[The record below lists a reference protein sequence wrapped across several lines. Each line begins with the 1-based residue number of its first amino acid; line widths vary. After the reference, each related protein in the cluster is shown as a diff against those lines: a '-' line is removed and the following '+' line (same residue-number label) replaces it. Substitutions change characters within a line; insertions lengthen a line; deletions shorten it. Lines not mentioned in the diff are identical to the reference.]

1 MQKSESQ
8 PFWMAFNCKS
18 KNADFTHHRLQ
29 KYYKCLCIAFKFFI
43 AFKRYILH
51 VSLSQ
56 AVWPQANY
64 HIKQIAVPKYS
75 LYQGMKFFKLGLPR
89 PKMGFSK
96 NSYIRY
102 QKRCNLHPYK
112 VKYVVSYWIF
122 GRNFNG
128 KMNWLQFSLPGDF
141 EKWGNSGQ
149 PHRTKL
155 SNGSNLYPVRWCFIS
170 KDLTVGFGIHQ
181 CWWQFMLVTTSRCW

>member
-1 MQKSESQ
+1 
-8 PFWMAFNCKS
+8 MAFNCKS
-18 KNADFTHHRLQ
+18 KNADFAHHRLQ
-29 KYYKCLCIAFKFFI
+29 KYYKSLCIALKFFI

-112 VKYVVSYWIF
+112 VKYVVSYWILAGILT
-122 GRNFNG
+122 GR
-128 KMNWLQFSLPGDF
+128 WIV
-141 EKWGNSGQ
+141 SG
-149 PHRTKL
+149 H
-155 SNGSNLYPVRWCFIS
+155 NLFFYFVKCDIK
-170 KDLTVGFGIHQ
+170 KDLYDDF
-181 CWWQFMLVTTSRCW
+181 SYRKY